1 MPVTII
7 IGGQYGSEGKGKV
20 AHYFARE
27 MKASF
32 AVRCGGPNSGH
43 TVIDEQGR
51 ARIFQQLPTAA
62 ILSDVKLAIC
72 SGSYID
78 LDILLRE
85 IAETNLEKGRLLID
99 PNAVII
105 TDELK
110 TRETQSGLMD
120 RIGSTGSGTGAA
132 VAARINREPSLSFA
146 KDIPELKPFIANILK
161 RLRNSLN
168 NKERIIIEGTQG
180 FGLSPLHGGHYPY
193 ATSRDT
199 TAAAFLSETGLSPL
213 DVDDVVLTI
222 RTFPIRVAGNSGP
235 FSHPDDEIDWN
246 TITLEGGHSQ
256 PIKER
261 TSVTKHVRRVARF
274 DPKVVR
280 QAIISNRPTKIVLNH
295 IDYLSSNKGQVNQQ
309 KIQSF
314 IFMVE
319 KALKN
324 NIVFLGFGPETLQ
337 PNTYRTKSAKQA
349 YV

>member
-62 ILSDVKLAIC
+62 ILPDVKLAIC

-78 LDILLRE
+78 LDILLKE
-85 IAETNLEKGRLLID
+85 IAETNLDKDRLLID

-110 TRETQSGLMD
+110 ARETQSGLMD

-132 VAARINREPSLSFA
+132 VAARINREPSLCFA
-146 KDIPELKPFIANILK
+146 KDIPELKPFIANVSK
-161 RLRNSLN
+161 RLRSSLN
-168 NKERIIIEGTQG
+168 SRERIIIEGTQG

-256 PIKER
+256 PIEER

-274 DPKVVR
+274 DPEIVR
-280 QAIISNRPTKIVLNH
+280 QAIISNRPTTIVLNH
-295 IDYLSSNKGQVNQQ
+295 IDYLSSNKEQVKQQ

-319 KALKN
+319 NTLKN
-324 NIVFLGFGPETLQ
+324 NINFLGLGPDTLQ
-337 PNTYRTKSAKQA
+337 ANTY
-349 YV
+349 